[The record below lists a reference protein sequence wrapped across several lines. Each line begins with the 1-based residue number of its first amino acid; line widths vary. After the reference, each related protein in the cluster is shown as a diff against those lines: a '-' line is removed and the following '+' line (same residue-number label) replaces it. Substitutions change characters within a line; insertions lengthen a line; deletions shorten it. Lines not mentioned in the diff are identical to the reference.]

1 MRSWLQAVVWLLV
14 VALTV
19 AGFTADVTSKRG
31 VSTCI
36 QSTGPSARI
45 PAGRVMVVGLSLIH
59 HGIVALYTLG
69 WLFPDSR
76 SRAIVF
82 GVMVVI
88 LLGWATVKRT
98 CMVTVLINLM
108 CGIEVDAKFKNIY
121 AHLGLKRYNVDA
133 VVFGGSM
140 LILFIRFFV

>member
-1 MRSWLQAVVWLLV
+1 MRSWLQPVVWLLV

-19 AGFTADVTSKRG
+19 AGFTADVTSTAG

-36 QSTGPSARI
+36 QSAGPSAQI
-45 PAGRVMVVGLSLIH
+45 PAGSVIVVGLSLIH
-59 HGIVALYTLG
+59 HAIVALYTFG

-76 SRAIVF
+76 SRAVVF

-88 LLGWATVKRT
+88 ILGWATVRHT
-98 CMVTVLINLM
+98 CMVTVLVNLM
-108 CGIEVDAKFKNIY
+108 CGSNVDKGFKNIY
-121 AHLGLKRYNVDA
+121 AHLGLKHYNVDA
-133 VVFGGSM
+133 AVVGGSM